1 MSSPAEQTS
10 AADLTLSELRRELHD
25 LVALADSAER
35 PKPTRINGP
44 DHSMPG
50 WEWDL
55 REQRSPHASRDYVWV
70 IRTVDEQDTADGMV
84 YVSTPESM
92 FPGEDFVPM
101 YVSDARRLG
110 LALLAAADRAHHQAA
125 GVPRLEDRRSK
136 QSRERDQMS

>member
-1 MSSPAEQTS
+1 MS
-10 AADLTLSELRRELHD
+10 ADELSLAELRRELHD
-25 LVALADSAER
+25 LVSLADSADR
-35 PKPTRINGP
+35 PKPNRINGP

-55 REQRSPHASRDYVWV
+55 REQSHPYTSRDYTWV
-70 IRTVDEQDTADGMV
+70 IRTLDEQDTADGKV

-125 GVPRLEDRRSK
+125 GVTRLEDRRSK
-136 QSRERDQMS
+136 QSRERDPMT